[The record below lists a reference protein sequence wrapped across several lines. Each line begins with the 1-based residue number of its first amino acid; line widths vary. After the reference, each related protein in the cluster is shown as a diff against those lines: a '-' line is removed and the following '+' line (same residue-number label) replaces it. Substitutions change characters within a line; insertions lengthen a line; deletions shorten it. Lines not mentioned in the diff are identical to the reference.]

1 MLKRFNTIV
10 CSLVLLTCLLVPQ
23 VFAEP
28 RLYEIYNTI
37 YGTSL
42 TSDAQ
47 LQSTYGVPNDE
58 ALLETSGYVKATARY
73 AGYTHRFGYY
83 TDMCVGINMIEL
95 FNVTAPDGYLYRC
108 SNSSSTCVDDG
119 DCPGGTCDPIYE
131 AVIFIG
137 GGTAIIGFYDDPSG
151 SPVWFTQS
159 ILNSDGKDHFRMY
172 RAANYNPLNPEY
184 LLGLEDL
191 EGLGDADYQDL
202 ILTINHMEPY
212 SLKCCTTS
220 LECDD
225 GQYCNSAETCVDHV
239 CQAGSNPCPD
249 DGIYCNGTEGCNEDT
264 DQCTHSGDPC
274 TPPLIC
280 NSDTCVN
287 CIDDGDC
294 DDGKY
299 CTGVEHCVNN
309 VCQAGSNPC
318 PDDGIYCN
326 GTEDCNEGTD
336 QCTHSGDPC
345 TPPLICN
352 EDGDGCVSCIDDGD
366 CDDGKYCTGVE
377 HCVNNVCQAGSFP
390 CNDGISCTDD
400 ICIEDGGGAGRCQST
415 PVDARCND
423 SIYCTVDAC
432 DQPGPNGC
440 SHTPADSR
448 CNDDKFCNGAE
459 TCNQQ
464 VGCQAGTNP
473 CLLLHCDEEND
484 TCYADVTLTPE
495 PAWATP
501 GDVGVK
507 VDLCLDNR
515 NFEVGGV
522 QVDLCETIDD
532 VPVDCLTCVGCEL
545 TERTVLFDCVVH
557 EFEDGCCRVILFSKH
572 PGGVINPGLCSI
584 VKIDFTLCDQD
595 DPECPEECNGTD
607 CITITPTDPKISDP
621 YGYPLVVATVAGEV
635 CPFECGDVYPP
646 ESAPGAKDCGDGIV
660 DIFDILAEVDFAL
673 GAGAPDACQLI
684 RADVPNGTPPGCQD
698 PNGVIDVFDAMV
710 IIDMALNRQD
720 CCSYYYTGK
729 IY

>member
-1 MLKRFNTIV
+1 MKRFHV
-10 CSLVLLTCLLVPQ
+10 CSCLLVLLICFLTSP

-225 GQYCNSAETCVDHV
+225 GQYCNGAETCVDHA

-249 DGIYCNGTEGCNEDT
+249 DGIYCNGTEDCNEDT

-309 VCQAGSNPC
+309 VCQAGS
-318 PDDGIYCN
+318 
-326 GTEDCNEGTD
+326 
-336 QCTHSGDPC
+336 
-345 TPPLICN
+345 
-352 EDGDGCVSCIDDGD
+352 
-366 CDDGKYCTGVE
+366 
-377 HCVNNVCQAGSFP
+377 FP

-400 ICIEDGGGAGRCQST
+400 ICIEEGGGAGRCQST

-507 VDLCLDNR
+507 IDLCLDNR

-532 VPVDCLTCVGCEL
+532 LPVDCLTCVGCEL

-572 PGGVINPGLCSI
+572 PGGVINPAICSI

-621 YGYPLVVATVAGEV
+621 YGYPLVVATVAGEL

-646 ESAPGAKDCGDGIV
+646 ESAPGEKDCGDGEV
-660 DIFDILAEVDFAL
+660 NIFDILTEVDFAL
-673 GAGAPDACQLI
+673 NPGHIPDDCQKL
-684 RADVPNGTPPGCQD
+684 RANVPTGTPPGCQD
-698 PNGVIDVFDAMV
+698 PNGVIDIYDVMV